1 MTRILHTKVETGSPL
16 LASDITNLTF
26 FPVGAILMMDG
37 SWTNGRGG
45 WYICDGQNGTPDLR
59 DKFLKGNGSE
69 TAAGANWLSL
79 TASNLPAHNHSLT
92 NMSLTGLTLNDGG
105 AHTHT
110 LSGNTADGGSHN
122 HTLTNGSA
130 ALAGGHSHTVTV
142 HDTTHNQTPAST
154 DSSSDEYG
162 RYDSKIYTTSSVADH
177 THTVSGTIDNGGA
190 HTHTL
195 SGSAAEG
202 GSHTHT
208 VNSSNSTISGSV
220 SSAGSGT
227 NFNNM
232 PDYYAVIYIK
242 KMKEYV

>member
-1 MTRILHTKVETGSPL
+1 MTIEKGMPL
-16 LASDITNLTF
+16 LAQDMLDLTF

-69 TAAGANWLSL
+69 TVAGANWLSL
-79 TASNLPAHNHSLT
+79 TASNLPAHSHSLT
-92 NMSLTGLTLNDGG
+92 NMSLTGLTLNNGG

-110 LSGNTADGGSHN
+110 LSGSAAEGGSHN
-122 HTLTNGSA
+122 HDLTNGSA

-142 HDTTHNQTPAST
+142 HDTNHSRTPAGQS
-154 DSSSDEYG
+154 DYGSDEYG
-162 RYDSKIYTTSSVADH
+162 EYHSATYTTSTVADH
-177 THTVSGTIDNGGA
+177 THTVSGTIGNGGA

-208 VNSSNSTISGSV
+208 VNSSNSTISGTVGNS
-220 SSAGSGT
+220 GSGT

-242 KMKEYV
+242 KMKGNNT